1 MQAPVSENIEYQLGP
16 GISASIGTSRVI
28 PSCAQ
33 VIAFWPDGSVEQAV
47 QTSETLGLAPRDVS
61 LFAPRPA
68 GLSSQRA
75 TITPRE
81 DALLVR
87 TEIAAA
93 IVKRD
98 AAYVFPCRCA
108 PLHTLFTSAVP

>member
-1 MQAPVSENIEYQLGP
+1 MAVRGCQTGP
-16 GISASIGTSRVI
+16 QS
-28 PSCAQ
+28 PLFAQ
-33 VIAFWPDGSVEQAV
+33 VIAFRPDGSVEQSM
-47 QTSETLGLAPRDVS
+47 QTSEALGLAPRDVS

-68 GLSSQRA
+68 GLSTQRA
-75 TITPRE
+75 TIVPRE

-98 AAYVFPCRCA
+98 AAFVFPCR
-108 PLHTLFTSAVP
+108 

>member
-1 MQAPVSENIEYQLGP
+1 M
-16 GISASIGTSRVI
+16 
-28 PSCAQ
+28 
-33 VIAFWPDGSVEQAV
+33 
-47 QTSETLGLAPRDVS
+47 QTSEALGLAPRDVS

-68 GLSSQRA
+68 GLSTQRA
-75 TITPRE
+75 TIVPRE

-98 AAYVFPCRCA
+98 AAFVFPCRCA
-108 PLHTLFTSAVP
+108 VSCTPNLHVNSAKCQT